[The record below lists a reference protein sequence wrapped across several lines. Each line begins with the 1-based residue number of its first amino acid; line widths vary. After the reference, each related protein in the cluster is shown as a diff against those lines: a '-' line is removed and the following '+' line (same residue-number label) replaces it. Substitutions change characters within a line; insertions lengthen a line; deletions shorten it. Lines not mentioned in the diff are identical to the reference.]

1 MYAHMPDYELV
12 AMVEEI
18 EADRVKKTNELRM
31 EFEKAELED
40 NTAECD
46 SVEAEI
52 NRLHGPIG
60 LRIGS
65 RTPPEIAI
73 SILAEV
79 TAVKNKF
86 PLDKVSDKAI
96 GNFEACATN

>member
-18 EADRVKKTNELRM
+18 EADRVKKTNELHM
-31 EFEKAELED
+31 EFEKAEFED

-52 NRLHGPIG
+52 NRLWEAAKEK
-60 LRIGS
+60 
-65 RTPPEIAI
+65 TAEID
-73 SILAEV
+73 AELYARV
-79 TAVKNKF
+79 SVATAVTQ
-86 PLDKVSDKAI
+86 
-96 GNFEACATN
+96 G